1 MGINSAYGLP
11 LRITFSLFLPF
22 FLFIFFFYCG
32 KMNLA
37 ISLGLILSAVMVT
50 ARMVKPGGE
59 TNNYVDKAT
68 AIREKV
74 DEEIVQTAVA
84 EKEEIKGEMADQD
97 KKDEAEFGEVDDAKS
112 NKVDL
117 RQKIPCGYC
126 DPYLTRYN
134 KCERERKRGNNF
146 MITRVQAKTCK
157 GACRHHR
164 DNSVTHSFCMGCEK

>member
-1 MGINSAYGLP
+1 MGNTADRHP
-11 LRITFSLFLPF
+11 VRITFCFSFVF
-22 FLFIFFFYCG
+22 FFFIHSFYCG

-50 ARMVKPGGE
+50 ARTVKSGGE

-68 AIREKV
+68 AIREEV

-84 EKEEIKGEMADQD
+84 EKEEGEMADQD

-117 RQKIPCGYC
+117 RQKIPCGFC
-126 DPYLTRYN
+126 DSYLTCYN
-134 KCERERKRGNNF
+134 KCEDKRKRGNNF
-146 MITRVQAKTCK
+146 MITRVQANTCK

-164 DNSVTHSFCMGCEK
+164 DNSVTHSFCMGCRK